1 MSQKELKLT
10 EPIFMI
16 DPENVSSCLHT
27 LSQAIFKLQ
36 LHVVISNGALEDLAK
51 DTVRSIFLGVKR
63 YSFQKILS
71 KGSYIYDV
79 GKEGGGKKVHIVLH
93 FLNDAVGEGV
103 FENFNVPLL
112 LSTFLQAS
120 H

>member
-79 GKEGGGKKVHIVLH
+79 GKEGGE
-93 FLNDAVGEGV
+93 EG
-103 FENFNVPLL
+103 
-112 LSTFLQAS
+112 S
-120 H
+120 HSFTLFKRCSGGGGI